1 LKAVLSR
8 MQMAAGPMIGLVG
21 LGGVGYVAKESV
33 YNVEGGHKGILYSR
47 ISGIGEETYDEGFH
61 LRFPGI
67 HRPIIFNVR
76 TRAHEYPNEKT
87 GTKDLQMVTIS
98 VRVLLRPNTNQLPS
112 IYRNWGPTEGDFNEQ
127 AFDKKILDSIMQES
141 LKSNVARFNASQ
153 LITER
158 EAVSRQIRQDLTN
171 RAADFNLVIEDVSIV
186 DLQFGRMYQAAV
198 ENKQVA
204 QQMAQRAHIEVD
216 RAEQEKNQKIV
227 EAQGEQRSAELIG
240 EAVKKSPAYLN
251 LEKIKAAR
259 QIATTVAA
267 SQNRVYLSADS
278 LLLDVN
284 NTTIDSDSLSTSET
298 KKSSGWL

>member
-47 ISGIGEETYDEGFH
+47 ISGVGEETYDEGFH